1 MRIGAAKESYAAD
14 AALFDSSNQHIAL
27 GLLALTLCVFPFVAS
42 EYWLYLACLV
52 TINIASTTGLNILT
66 GYTGLVSL
74 GQAAFMGL
82 GAYTVAI
89 LQIRFGSPFLLNLL
103 AGGLVAMLAGVV
115 VGLPSLRV
123 KGLYLAIATIA
134 AGVIAHFIFSHF
146 TALTGGTSGLSVPP
160 ARFFGIDLDTSFKIY
175 WLIVPV
181 TLLMLLGAANLFR
194 TRIGRAFIAIRD
206 RDISA
211 EVLGIPLLQYK
222 LLSFAISSFYAGVAG
237 GLFAYF
243 FRAVSPETFPLLMSI
258 FFLAAVIVGG
268 MGSILGS
275 ILGAVFMTLV
285 PEVLKLLVGWLPAS
299 IFGGNAT
306 LFLSPI
312 RTIVFGLMIVL
323 FLIFEPHG
331 LAEVWRR
338 IRRLFHLWPFR
349 T

>member
-1 MRIGAAKESYAAD
+1 MRIGSAKQSYAAD
-14 AALFDSSNQHIAL
+14 TALFDSRTQQVWVAV
-27 GLLALTLCVFPFVAS
+27 GLATLLLFPFVAS

-52 TINIASTTGLNILT
+52 AINVASTMGLNLLT

-82 GAYTVAI
+82 GAYTVGI
-89 LQIRFGSPFLLNLL
+89 LQLRFGTPMLLNLL
-103 AGGLVAMLAGVV
+103 AGGVVAMAVGVL

-134 AGVIAHFIFSHF
+134 AGVIAHFFFSHF
-146 TALTGGTSGLSVPP
+146 TALTGGNAGLTVPP
-160 ARFFGIDLDTSFKIY
+160 ARLLGMELDTSFRLY
-175 WLIVPV
+175 WVIVPI
-181 TLLMLLGAANLFR
+181 TLLLLLGAANLFR

-211 EVLGIPLLQYK
+211 AVLGIPLLRYK

-243 FRAVSPETFPLLMSI
+243 FRAVTPESFPLLMSI

-268 MGSILGS
+268 MGSVLGS
-275 ILGAVFMTLV
+275 VLGAVFMTLV
-285 PEVLKLLVGWLPAS
+285 PELLKLLVTLLPVALVGDKALL
-299 IFGGNAT
+299 I
-306 LFLSPI
+306 LSPV
-312 RTIVFGLMIVL
+312 RTIVFGALIVA
-323 FLIFEPHG
+323 FLIFEPLG
-331 LAEVWRR
+331 LAEMWRR
-338 IRRLFHLWPFR
+338 VRRTFSTWPFR